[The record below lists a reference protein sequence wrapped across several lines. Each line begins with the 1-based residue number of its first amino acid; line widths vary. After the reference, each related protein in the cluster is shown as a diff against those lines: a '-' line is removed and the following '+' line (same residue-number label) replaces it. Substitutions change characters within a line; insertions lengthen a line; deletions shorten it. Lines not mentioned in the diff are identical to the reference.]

1 MKISI
6 DVKGLER
13 LQKTLDRLGV
23 MEQAS
28 VLQEAI
34 AEGAQ
39 VAVDAAKLLVP
50 VDTGDLRDSLHVGG
64 FTRLSRGWRK
74 IGNYGSLGLPGG
86 KAKSY
91 AVLVG
96 TTLPHGRLVEMGTK
110 RNRPW
115 PYMRPA
121 VDGNVDR
128 INATIDDAIQTICDE
143 A

>member
-1 MKISI
+1 MKSNIQI
-6 DVKGLER
+6 KHLDR
-13 LQKTLDRLGV
+13 LQKTLDRLDV
-23 MEQAS
+23 MEQDT

-34 AEGAQ
+34 ANGAQ

-64 FTRLSRGWRK
+64 FTRLSRGWRR

-86 KAKSY
+86 KAKAY

-110 RNRPW
+110 RTRPK
-115 PYMRPA
+115 PYLRPA

-128 INATIDDAIQTICDE
+128 INDTIDDTLQQICDE